1 MRVYEAMNAPYHQRQ
16 LENLKDD
23 LYERLNDL
31 QTYLNK
37 HETNLMSDDASS
49 WLKGYDQR
57 MREEVMWLR
66 ELLRMPTN
74 DN

>member
-23 LYERLNDL
+23 LHERLNDL

-66 ELLRMPTN
+66 ELLGMPTN

>member
-1 MRVYEAMNAPYHQRQ
+1 MRVYEAMNTSYNQRQ
-16 LENLKDD
+16 LENLKYD

-37 HETNLMSDDASS
+37 HETNLMSVDASS

>member
-66 ELLRMPTN
+66 ELLGMPTN

>member
-1 MRVYEAMNAPYHQRQ
+1 MKVYEAMNAPYHQRQ

-23 LYERLNDL
+23 LGERLNDL
-31 QTYLNK
+31 QTYLDK
-37 HETNLMSDDASS
+37 YETNLMSDSASS

-57 MREEVMWLR
+57 IREEVMWLR
-66 ELLRMPTN
+66 ELLGMPTN